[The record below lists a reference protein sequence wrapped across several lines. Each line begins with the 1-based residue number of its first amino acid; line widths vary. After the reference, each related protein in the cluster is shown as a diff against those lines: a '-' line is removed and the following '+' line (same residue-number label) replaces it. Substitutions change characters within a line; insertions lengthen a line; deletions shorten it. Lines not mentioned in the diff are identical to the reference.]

1 MSGLPSSSYLK
12 SRYYYTHTN
21 KHLYTTHSNT
31 IDTNL
36 PSFDQ
41 QVLIAWGQRNAK
53 LRLSRLRHKGGA
65 RAFIL
70 PSNLEGRSE
79 CQTLWIEVGW
89 NDHAHRLCS
98 MP

>member
-1 MSGLPSSSYLK
+1 MSGLPLSIYLK

-21 KHLYTTHSNT
+21 KHLLLLTL
-31 IDTNL
+31 DTNL

-65 RAFIL
+65 RAFIFL
-70 PSNLEGRSE
+70 SNLEGRSE
-79 CQTLWIEVGW
+79 CQTQWIEVGW

-98 MP
+98 MPS